1 MILGFLFY
9 SSSIILSGYLL
20 SELHLWNSRILWC
33 IIPFFFSY
41 ILYFLFTKSFHNSNV
56 TNKSAFKITGS
67 TIQSIHIEFSGM
79 NLFERIIFSILF
91 WTISILTIT
100 QVYLIFNS
108 PPNEWDSMTGHLN
121 RILYFLN
128 QGTTE
133 HFIGTNFNVDTYPK
147 SFCSIQVYPF
157 LMGGYNEHFFKLP
170 NFGSFWLICFGTYGI
185 LKQLGASYKSRL
197 FGSLIVFL
205 SPNIIMQSI
214 LTDTDIVL
222 GAYLVSIVYLVLV
235 FKNTQRSIYIYFIG
249 LAFSLALSHKITFVF
264 SFLPLLLIYQFVIFS
279 SSKYTFLYQLK
290 HFFFAHLLGIIFFVA
305 PTGYFANYLYY
316 NHPIGPEVATKHQSV
331 ERAGSFDNLMVQG
344 SRNVVRYSFDLL
356 NFDGLRNWT
365 FVEEKQKSIKSI
377 LVKIDEY
384 FNLGLEKT
392 TDFTIIPFS
401 FNRRF
406 EFFNGSPIYGSILI
420 FLILPSIFFFIKK
433 PDLTKG
439 IFLIAFILHFLLLAY
454 SAPYDPWK
462 GRYMISSLIYIVPF
476 FIYIG
481 DYLFNN
487 TQSVFAK
494 VIFGFSIVIIS
505 ISALS
510 TIGLNLRALPF
521 DAYGKKSIFKLNRIE
536 ALTVSRPDIT
546 LAYENFEKIVPSN
559 AIVALGTIN
568 DDYEY
573 PLWGKDFKRKLIPIN
588 PFGMGLQ
595 KIPKEAQYL
604 FFASSVIKPI
614 KTDIRLG
621 TQLNMKTGIMVPG
634 EDYYLRKLF

>member
-56 TNKSAFKITGS
+56 TNRSAFKITGS